1 MIIHDQDTNQ
11 TSQAP
16 ILLVDDDPAC
26 LGMLSDVLGALG
38 IPVETARDGNEALE
52 MIYQGDF
59 RIVLSDWQMPGMSG
73 VELCRRVRQ
82 RPLSGYV
89 YFILLTSLDRQHN
102 LVSGLRA
109 GADDFITKPFD
120 PEELNIRLRAANRIV
135 SLESRNVIIFALA
148 KLAESRDP
156 ETGAHLERMREYSRL
171 LAEDLSHQPKYADI
185 VDADYVRTIY
195 LTSPLHDIGKVG
207 IPDHVLLKP
216 GKLTAEEFEIMKQH
230 TLVGFHTLDAAVREQ
245 PEAAYL
251 RFARDI
257 ACSHHEKYDG
267 SGYPY
272 GLKGE
277 DIPLCG
283 RIVAVADVYD
293 ALTTARVYKEA
304 FSHEKACQIIR
315 EGSGAHFDPDIVD
328 AFFRHE
334 EEIVD
339 INQRLND
346 AMVCPELPQMSPS
359 VSYPVGPVPTAN

>member
-1 MIIHDQDTNQ
+1 MILHERETTQ
-11 TSQAP
+11 SP

-26 LGMLSDVLGALG
+26 LGMLSDVLSALG

-89 YFILLTSLDRQHN
+89 YFILLTSLERQDN

-120 PEELNIRLRAANRIV
+120 PEELHIRLRAANRIV

-156 ETGAHLERMREYSRL
+156 ETGAHLERIREYCRL
-171 LAEDLSHQPKYADI
+171 LADDLSKQTKYADI

-207 IPDHVLLKP
+207 IPDNVLLKP
-216 GKLTAEEFEIMKQH
+216 GRLTPEEFEIMKQH
-230 TLVGFHTLDAAVREQ
+230 TLIGYYTLDAALREQ

-257 ACSHHEKYDG
+257 AGSHHEKWDG

-272 GLKGE
+272 GLSGE
-277 DIPLCG
+277 NIPLSG

-304 FSHEKACQIIR
+304 FSHEKARAIIR
-315 EGSGAHFDPDIVD
+315 EGSGKHFDPDLVE

-334 EEIVD
+334 EEIIN

-346 AMVCPELPQMSPS
+346 ALAYPELADMASGIAMPM
-359 VSYPVGPVPTAN
+359 GPLSAN

>member
-1 MIIHDQDTNQ
+1 MIIHDHDIA
-11 TSQAP
+11 QAP

-26 LGMLSDVLGALG
+26 LGMLSDVLDALG
-38 IPVETARDGNEALE
+38 MPVVTARDGNEALE
-52 MIYQGDF
+52 MICQGDI
-59 RIVLSDWQMPGMSG
+59 RVVLSDWQMPGMSG

-82 RPLSGYV
+82 RTLSGYV
-89 YFILLTSLDRQHN
+89 YFILLTSLDRKHN
-102 LVSGLRA
+102 LISGLRA
-109 GADDFITKPFD
+109 GADDFINKPFD
-120 PEELNIRLRAANRIV
+120 PEELQTRLRTANRIV

-171 LAEDLSHQPKYADI
+171 LADDLAHQPKYADI

-216 GKLTAEEFEIMKQH
+216 GKLTREEFEIMKQH
-230 TLVGFHTLDAAVREQ
+230 TLIGFHTLDAAVREQ
-245 PEAAYL
+245 PQAAYL

-257 ACSHHEKYDG
+257 AVSHHEKFDG
-267 SGYPY
+267 SGYPH

-277 DIPLCG
+277 EIPLCG

-304 FSHEKACQIIR
+304 FSHEKAREIIR
-315 EGSGAHFDPDIVD
+315 EGSGSHFDPDIVD

-334 EEIVD
+334 QEIIE
-339 INQRLND
+339 INARLND
-346 AMVCPELPQMSPS
+346 ALIYTDASKAAPKISF
-359 VSYPVGPVPTAN
+359 PTAPIPAANGA

>member
-1 MIIHDQDTNQ
+1 MIVHEGET
-11 TSQAP
+11 TQAP

-82 RPLSGYV
+82 RALSGYV
-89 YFILLTSLDRQHN
+89 YFILLTSLDRKHN
-102 LVSGLRA
+102 LLSGLRA

-120 PEELNIRLRAANRIV
+120 PEELHIRLRAANRIV

-171 LAEDLSHQPKYADI
+171 LAHDLSRQAKFADI

-207 IPDHVLLKP
+207 VPDHVLLKP
-216 GKLTAEEFEIMKQH
+216 GRLTPEEFEIMKQH
-230 TLVGFHTLDAAVREQ
+230 TLIGYYTLDAALREQ

-257 ACSHHEKYDG
+257 AGSHHEKWDG

-272 GLKGE
+272 GLAGE
-277 DIPLCG
+277 EIPLCG

-293 ALTTARVYKEA
+293 ALTTARVYKDA
-304 FSHEKACQIIR
+304 FSHDEARSIIR
-315 EGSGAHFDPDIVD
+315 EGSGKHFDPDIVA

-334 EEIVD
+334 DEIIE

-346 AMVCPELPQMSPS
+346 QMGYPELADMATGLAMSAGS
-359 VSYPVGPVPTAN
+359 LAEH